1 MVTIS
6 ESIEQL
12 RALRASIRAT
22 DEKVMAAFGDP
33 RTTANQVMELQQ
45 NMLRVR
51 VKYRELHALVVELCN
66 HPKMMHRTN
75 YMTESI
81 LLRLKI

>member
-6 ESIEQL
+6 ESIETLQKL
-12 RALRASIRAT
+12 HSSIRTT
-22 DEKVMAAFGDP
+22 DAKVLEALGDP
-33 RTTANQVMELQQ
+33 RITANQVMVLQQ
-45 NMLRVR
+45 NLLRVR
-51 VKYRELHALVVELCN
+51 QGYRELHALVVELCN